1 MLGSENMFTGIVE
14 EIGTIL
20 SVKKGVKSSALT
32 ISGDLIFEDMHI
44 GDSIAV
50 NGVCLTVTNKTKE
63 SFTADVMAET
73 LRRSSLGSLKAGS
86 KVNLERAM
94 AANGR
99 FGGHIVSGHI
109 DGTGE
114 VESFV
119 KEDNAVWVTVK
130 TPVKLLK
137 YIIEKGSIA
146 IDGVSLTVAYVDNQC
161 FKVSLIP
168 HTAANTILLSKKVG
182 DIVNLENDIVGKYI
196 EKLMH
201 FDEQVEEDTK
211 TTGISMDFLAK
222 NGFA

>member
-114 VESFV
+114 IESFV
-119 KEDNAVWVTVK
+119 REDNAVWVTVK

-146 IDGVSLTVAYVDNQC
+146 IDGVSLTVAYVDNRC

-168 HTAANTILLSKKVG
+168 HTAANTILLSKKAG

-201 FDEQVEEDTK
+201 FDEQVEEDAK

>member
-114 VESFV
+114 IESFV

-130 TPVKLLK
+130 TPAKLLK

-168 HTAANTILLSKKVG
+168 HTAANTILLSKKAG